1 MNEFPKS
8 PEQGNPSS
16 ADLPMDASEGIEVTW
31 DDVEKELA
39 TPNSSVVVD
48 ESAFSDNSS
57 SNNSSAR
64 FPQGVLRKASQT
76 FHESIPSSSP
86 LMLVETAFLASTAS
100 LIWLVNF
107 YFPMGPILRLFFSV
121 PIALIYL
128 RWGNRAAWMGTL
140 VSGLLL
146 SVLMGPPRS
155 LLYIMPFGLMGVLL
169 GLLWRR
175 KASWAVSISIGALLG
190 AIGFFFRIWLISL
203 LLGDDLWQY
212 TTVQI
217 TDLINWI
224 CIRLNLAFQPSLPLI
239 QSLMLM
245 VIFVNNLIYLFVV
258 HLVCWFLFDRLHNPI
273 PRPPKWV
280 QVMME
285 YEEK

>member
-1 MNEFPKS
+1 MNEFPEN
-8 PEQGNPSS
+8 PQQGNSS
-16 ADLPMDASEGIEVTW
+16 SEPNSPMNSSEGIDVTW
-31 DDVEKELA
+31 EDVEKELTA
-39 TPNSSVVVD
+39 PVSSAVIGG
-48 ESAFSDNSS
+48 SAFSENSAS
-57 SNNSSAR
+57 ENSASENSVSENSSAR
-64 FPQGVLRKASQT
+64 SLNP
-76 FHESIPSSSP
+76 SSP
-86 LMLVETAFLASTAS
+86 LMLVETAFLASAAS

-121 PIALIYL
+121 PIALLYL

-155 LLYIMPFGLMGVLL
+155 LLYVMPFGLMGVLL

-175 KASWAVSISIGALLG
+175 KANWAVSISIGALLG
-190 AIGFFFRIWLISL
+190 AIGFFFRIWLISI

-212 TTVQI
+212 TTIQI
-217 TDLINWI
+217 TDLIDWV
-224 CIRLNLAFQPSLPLI
+224 CVRFNLSFQPSLPLI
-239 QSLMLM
+239 QALMLVM
-245 VIFVNNLIYLFVV
+245 IFINNLVYLFVV

-280 QVMME
+280 QTMME

>member
-1 MNEFPKS
+1 MNESPKS
-8 PEQGNPSS
+8 SEQGDSTPLANSS
-16 ADLPMDASEGIEVTW
+16 INSSEGMNVTSEGMEVTW

-39 TPNSSVVVD
+39 TPNASIVEV
-48 ESAFSDNSS
+48 EQPIFSE
-57 SNNSSAR
+57 NSSAR
-64 FPQGVLRKASQT
+64 FPQGS
-76 FHESIPSSSP
+76 FHESLHSSSP
-86 LMLVETAFLASTAS
+86 LMLVETAFLASAAS

-169 GLLWRR
+169 GMLWRR

-217 TDLINWI
+217 TDLIDWI

-239 QSLMLM
+239 QALMLVM
-245 VIFVNNLIYLFVV
+245 IFINNLIYLFVV

-280 QVMME
+280 QVIME
-285 YEEK
+285 YDENK

>member
-8 PEQGNPSS
+8 PEPGNPSS
-16 ADLPMDASEGIEVTW
+16 AVNLPTTPSEGTDVTW
-31 DDVEKELA
+31 DDVEKELTIPHPA
-39 TPNSSVVVD
+39 AVVD
-48 ESAFSDNSS
+48 QSAVLED
-57 SNNSSAR
+57 SSAQ
-64 FPQGVLRKASQT
+64 FPQGVRGKASLT
-76 FHESIPSSSP
+76 FHESLQSSSP
-86 LMLVETAFLASTAS
+86 LMLVETAFLASAAS
-100 LIWLVNF
+100 LLWLVNF
-107 YFPMGPILRLFFSV
+107 YFPMGPILRLFFPV

-155 LLYIMPFGLMGVLL
+155 LLYVMPFGLMGVLL

-217 TDLINWI
+217 TDLIDWF
-224 CIRLNLAFQPSLPLI
+224 CVRLNLAFQPSLPLI
-239 QSLMLM
+239 QALMLV
-245 VIFVNNLIYLFVV
+245 VIFVNNLVYLFVV
-258 HLVCWFLFDRLHNPI
+258 HLVCWFLFDRLRNPI

-285 YEEK
+285 YEEE

>member
-8 PEQGNPSS
+8 TEQGNSSS

-39 TPNSSVVVD
+39 MPNPSVVGDQAVFSDGSSSENSST
-48 ESAFSDNSS
+48 
-57 SNNSSAR
+57 R
-64 FPQGVLRKASQT
+64 FPQEVLRETSQP
-76 FHESIPSSSP
+76 FPESIPSSSP

-217 TDLINWI
+217 TDLIDWI

-239 QSLMLM
+239 QSLMLV

-280 QVMME
+280 QVIME

>member
-1 MNEFPKS
+1 MNEIPGS
-8 PEQGNPSS
+8 PQQGTPSS
-16 ADLPMDASEGIEVTW
+16 APNSPSTSSEGTDVTW

-39 TPNSSVVVD
+39 TPNPSPVVD
-48 ESAFSDNSS
+48 ESVFSDDSFS
-57 SNNSSAR
+57 ENSSAR
-64 FPQGVLRKASQT
+64 FPQGS
-76 FHESIPSSSP
+76 FHESLNPSSP
-86 LMLVETAFLASTAS
+86 LMLVETAFLASAAS

-121 PIALIYL
+121 PIALLYL

-190 AIGFFFRIWLISL
+190 AIGFFFRVWLISL

-212 TTVQI
+212 TTIQI
-217 TDLINWI
+217 TDLIDWI
-224 CIRLNLAFQPSLPLI
+224 CVRLNLAFQPSLPLI
-239 QSLMLM
+239 QALMLVM
-245 VIFVNNLIYLFVV
+245 IFVNNLIYLFVV
-258 HLVCWFLFDRLHNPI
+258 HLVCWFLFDRLRNPI

-280 QVMME
+280 QVIME

>member
-1 MNEFPKS
+1 M
-8 PEQGNPSS
+8 
-16 ADLPMDASEGIEVTW
+16 EVTW

-39 TPNSSVVVD
+39 TPNASIVEV
-48 ESAFSDNSS
+48 EQPIFSE
-57 SNNSSAR
+57 NSSAR
-64 FPQGVLRKASQT
+64 FPQGS
-76 FHESIPSSSP
+76 FHESLHSSSP
-86 LMLVETAFLASTAS
+86 LMLVETAFLASAAS

-169 GLLWRR
+169 GMLWRR

-217 TDLINWI
+217 TDLIDWI

-239 QSLMLM
+239 QALMLVM
-245 VIFVNNLIYLFVV
+245 IFINNLIYLFVV

-280 QVMME
+280 QVIME
-285 YEEK
+285 YDENK